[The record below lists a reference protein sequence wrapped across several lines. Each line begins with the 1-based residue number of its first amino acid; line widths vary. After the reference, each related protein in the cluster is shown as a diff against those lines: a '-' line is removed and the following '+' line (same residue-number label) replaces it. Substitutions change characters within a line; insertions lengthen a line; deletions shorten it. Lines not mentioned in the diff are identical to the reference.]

1 MIIVSRLKCALGVV
15 SLKVGARIA
24 DQKAELQSQA
34 LTITKADD
42 TGNKQAPVRPVPAS
56 LVSFRRVSSPPPR
69 PDSPSLMQLRQDLAK
84 SQQERADL
92 QARLESATKE
102 LVVLR
107 SKSKQEVKKVSSLT
121 TTVNQLSLRL
131 RDREDELRE
140 KAKLVENVQDENAT
154 LNLQLNMADEQQ
166 KKLKKENQDLVD
178 RWMARMGKE
187 ADRMNSEHKFG

>member
-1 MIIVSRLKCALGVV
+1 MISCV
-15 SLKVGARIA
+15 VGARIA
-24 DQKAELQSQA
+24 DQKAELHSQS
-34 LTITKADD
+34 LTTKAEE
-42 TGNKQAPVRPVPAS
+42 GESKQASVRPVPAS

-69 PDSPSLMQLRQDLAK
+69 PDSPSLVQLRQDLANA
-84 SQQERADL
+84 QLERADL

-107 SKSKQEVKKVSSLT
+107 SKSRQDVKKVSSLT
-121 TTVNQLSLRL
+121 NNVNHLTLRL

-140 KAKLVENVQDENAT
+140 KAKLVENVQDENVT

-187 ADRMNSEHKFG
+187 ADRMNNEHRFG

>member
-1 MIIVSRLKCALGVV
+1 MEVV
-15 SLKVGARIA
+15 SFLVGARIA
-24 DQKAELQSQA
+24 DQKAELQRQA
-34 LTITKADD
+34 LTTKSEDVVGKEAS
-42 TGNKQAPVRPVPAS
+42 VHPVPAS

-69 PDSPSLMQLRQDLAK
+69 PDSPSLVQLRQDLGK
-84 SQQERADL
+84 SQMERADL
-92 QARLESATKE
+92 QARWETATKE

-107 SKSKQEVKKVSSLT
+107 SKSKQEVRKVTSLT
-121 TTVNQLSLRL
+121 SNVNQLTLRL

-140 KAKLVENVQDENAT
+140 KAKLVENVQDENVT

-187 ADRMNSEHKFG
+187 ADRMNSEHRFG